1 MNFRKLINTLD
12 HLETKPTTVL
22 HEVDQSR
29 NVIGMIQRYLKRGYI
44 PSIKV
49 DGVNTSEMSAVILT
63 YRTLLLK
70 NAAAIL
76 GKYSGVMP
84 NIITQAQARA
94 KDPQYSQEI
103 AKIRKQL
110 LANARSSQQPAS
122 GKLPDPSTV
131 PDSLPD
137 NIRKAIPADP
147 IKSALT
153 AIGTTALERLGR
165 AYPNPKRDQIA
176 WVAGKKYIYKGQ
188 GNGDTWVEVLVRPGL
203 FKNNQEYTKVQT
215 KYTTPG
221 V

>member
-12 HLETKPTTVL
+12 HLETNPTTVL
-22 HEVDQSR
+22 HEADQSG

-94 KDPQYSQEI
+94 KDPHS
-103 AKIRKQL
+103 R
-110 LANARSSQQPAS
+110 NC
-122 GKLPDPSTV
+122 
-131 PDSLPD
+131 
-137 NIRKAIPADP
+137 
-147 IKSALT
+147 
-153 AIGTTALERLGR
+153 
-165 AYPNPKRDQIA
+165 
-176 WVAGKKYIYKGQ
+176 
-188 GNGDTWVEVLVRPGL
+188 
-203 FKNNQEYTKVQT
+203 KNS
-215 KYTTPG
+215 
-221 V
+221 